1 MGPPSRCGPPCGPV
15 PATSRH
21 APVVRRILL
30 DAALLVIPAS
40 ALWALLPLVAARRL
54 GLDAGGYGLLLA
66 ALGLGALIG
75 AVALPRVRA
84 RLSDA
89 RMLLLAFCVFSAVLV
104 VIATVRV
111 TVVVALASPQAWH
124 GSRCSPPRTQPCS
137 SSSRPGSGPGVS
149 PSTRSSFWAAW
160 RSHLPPGASLPSRPA
175 CRLRSGSP
183 RTAGSERPPPVAAA
197 GSRAPGP
204 QSRRLLAGAT
214 PGAGAGPRRRT
225 GAGVGDL

>member
-1 MGPPSRCGPPCGPV
+1 MADVTGVPRLGPKAFEQCAGFLRIRDGADPLD
-15 PATSRH
+15 TSAVH
-21 APVVRRILL
+21 PEAYPVVRRILL

-124 GSRCSPPRTQPCS
+124 GSRCSPP
-137 SSSRPGSGPGVS
+137 
-149 PSTRSSFWAAW
+149 
-160 RSHLPPGASLPSRPA
+160 PA
-175 CRLRSGSP
+175 RRLRK
-183 RTAGSERPPPVAAA
+183 
-197 GSRAPGP
+197 
-204 QSRRLLAGAT
+204 
-214 PGAGAGPRRRT
+214 
-225 GAGVGDL
+225 